1 MQGDSKEYRIL
12 VVEDDNHTRA
22 RLCDTICESIAYTLA
37 GSYGTLKQA
46 KEGLRLDLP
55 DVLLV
60 DLGLPDGNGID
71 LIRLATRELPNI
83 RIMVISVFGDECHVI
98 DAIEAGAHGYL
109 LKDADAT
116 QIVEAIDQLVDGGSP
131 ITPSVAIYLLK
142 RFQQAALNTELG
154 IELQEQDDTEVP
166 SLTARE
172 HDVLLLIAKGLTYVE
187 VSDALKVS
195 INTVRAHMKNLF
207 RKLAVTSRSEAVYE
221 AMEKGILKM

>member
-1 MQGDSKEYRIL
+1 MPSGSKGIDVVKNHRIL
-12 VVEDDNHTRA
+12 VIEDDNHTRA
-22 RLCDTICESIAYTLA
+22 RLCDTIKESPAYTLA

-46 KEGLRLDLP
+46 KARLPLDLP
-55 DVLLV
+55 DVLLI
-60 DLGLPDGNGID
+60 DLGLPDGNGIE

-116 QIVEAIDQLVDGGSP
+116 QIIEAIEQLIDGGSP

-142 RFQQAALNTELG
+142 RFQNTVLKQQEDTVTPALT
-154 IELQEQDDTEVP
+154 D
-166 SLTARE
+166 RE
-172 HDVLLLIAKGLTYVE
+172 HDVLLLIAKGLTYAE
-187 VSDALKVS
+187 VSDALAVS